1 MRRLLVALPVFL
13 MCALALG
20 EMPAGYESLASLA
33 ADEAAYVAEL
43 RRLDRADT
51 AAIGV
56 LLAEAEVLAK
66 ANKEEEAK
74 AKAAEAQALAD
85 RIRAAYETALGTY
98 RNNAKL
104 HNFYGELLMDAYNE
118 EAAALKEWNLAIT
131 LDATLGDPYN
141 NLALYYFHGGEY
153 AKGLS
158 NLEEALRLEPK
169 NPDFLFNMVQVYMV
183 HSPQIQKL
191 KGWDSQSHVYKEGM
205 KMSAQ
210 AAKLDRSDFSLQKD
224 YALNH
229 WRAVPMGAKPDWS
242 DAAKACAHAR
252 ETAPNPTEVFFLW
265 LQEARA
271 WIEAGNDKKAQPA
284 LEKALELNPGSDI
297 TKNLLAQVRDRRG
310 KK

>member
-1 MRRLLVALPVFL
+1 MRCLFYALPVIL
-13 MCALALG
+13 VCALAIA
-20 EMPAGYESLASLA
+20 EMPAGYESLAPLA
-33 ADEAAYVAEL
+33 GDEAAYVAEL
-43 RRLDRADT
+43 RRLDRADND
-51 AAIGV
+51 AIQA
-56 LLAEAEVLAK
+56 LLTEADALAK

-85 RIRAAYETALGTY
+85 RVRAAYETSLQTF

-131 LDATLGDPYN
+131 LDAKLGDPYN
-141 NLALYYFHGGEY
+141 NLALYYFHGGNY
-153 AKGLS
+153 AKGLN
-158 NLEEALRLEPK
+158 NLEEALRIEPK
-169 NPDFLFNMVQVYMV
+169 NPDYLFNMVQVYMV
-183 HSPQIQKL
+183 HGPQIQQL
-191 KGWDSQSHVYKEGM
+191 KGWDSQSRVYKDAM

-210 AAKLDRSDFSLQKD
+210 AAKLDRSDYSLQKD
-224 YALNH
+224 FALNH
-229 WRAVPMGAKPDWS
+229 WRAVPMGAKPAWS

-252 ETAPNPTEVFFLW
+252 ETAPNPTETFFLW

-284 LEKALELNPGSDI
+284 LEKALELNPGSEI
-297 TKNLLAQVRDRRG
+297 TKNLLAQVRDRRA